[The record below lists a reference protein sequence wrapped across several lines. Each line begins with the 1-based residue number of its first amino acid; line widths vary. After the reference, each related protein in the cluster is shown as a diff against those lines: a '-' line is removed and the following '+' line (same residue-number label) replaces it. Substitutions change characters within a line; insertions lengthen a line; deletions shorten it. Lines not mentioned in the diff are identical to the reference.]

1 MLSAR
6 PLSALNALVGPTQPE
21 VAHKRAL
28 ACASCSDDAGDKE
41 NAHENAPPLEASALV
56 AEAQAATDCCS
67 SITVEELIEPETPAA
82 AVLAQPFDAKPALD
96 RLAAT
101 LQGRPNAADLLARC
115 AALVK
120 LLSAQAQMQ
129 IAYLWTRIT
138 QRLDGRVSPQLRLAA
153 CALLCSAAAL
163 LLLVRRPRTTL
174 ALGSATAAAIAM
186 HWKAPALTQRLRAAC
201 EMRVASWTR
210 RV

>member
-21 VAHKRAL
+21 AAHKRAL
-28 ACASCSDDAGDKE
+28 SCVSCSDDAGDKE
-41 NAHENAPPLEASALV
+41 NAHENAPPLEAPGV
-56 AEAQAATDCCS
+56 AATDCCS
-67 SITVEELIEPETPAA
+67 SITVEEVIEPEAPTAIIH
-82 AVLAQPFDAKPALD
+82 AQPSDAKPALD

-101 LQGRPNAADLLARC
+101 LQERPNAAALLARC

-129 IAYLWTRIT
+129 IACLWTRIA
-138 QRLDGRVSPQLRLAA
+138 QRLEGRVSPQMRLVA
-153 CALLCSAAAL
+153 CALMCSAVAL
-163 LLLVRRPRTTL
+163 LLLVRRPRMTL
-174 ALGSATAAAIAM
+174 AVASAIAAAIAM

-201 EMRVASWTR
+201 EMRVASWVR